1 MRNFSLVPLLV
12 IASSG
17 CSMVAMASPACSMV
31 AIASAS
37 FLLVTFVTF
46 VTAASSFELVEE
58 PSCQVV
64 TSQ

>member
-1 MRNFSLVPLLV
+1 
-12 IASSG
+12 
-17 CSMVAMASPACSMV
+17 MVAMASPACSMV

-46 VTAASSFELVEE
+46 VTAASSFELVEDSSCQVEE